1 LVGWGKHTLALLCES
16 HRYFLIV
23 ASNQSCR
30 YAQMLILRDRKV
42 LSKIMDL
49 RAQLAIGWRQQQ
61 QLMLMPFG

>member
-1 LVGWGKHTLALLCES
+1 LVGWGKRTLALLCES

-42 LSKIMDL
+42 LSKITDL
-49 RAQLAIGWRQQQ
+49 RAQLAIGWKRQLQM
-61 QLMLMPFG
+61 MLMQFG